1 MNRFSAI
8 HRSTRLFVGILV
20 LSVSAVAAAPP
31 PFQAQPEPDPAPWG
45 TALPAPALEVTG
57 QVLYG
62 SAQGARTAAVVD
74 IVEIYSRNP
83 AYMRLK
89 ALGLQETQ
97 GRGKALFDEARAST
111 NKALA
116 EVARRHRLD
125 VITVPGGVNGCEASN
140 LTAETVELLPVYA
153 IEGALIHGL
162 AVREPRSVGE
172 IDSPAVLASMP
183 AYVEWCALRPDDARY
198 HLLQKAWQ
206 EAYAKAVR
214 KVTREQNL
222 DGLAEKGNVTSR
234 LGQVPDVTR
243 AVVQALAS

>member
-1 MNRFSAI
+1 MIRFSAI
-8 HRSTRLFVGILV
+8 HRRTRQVVGIAV
-20 LSVSAVAAAPP
+20 LGVLAIAAAPP
-31 PFQAQPEPDPAPWG
+31 PFQAQPEPDPVPLGSAV
-45 TALPAPALEVTG
+45 PAPALEITG

-97 GRGKALFDEARAST
+97 GRGKALFDEARATT

-125 VITVPGGVNGCEASN
+125 VITVPGGVNGCEAAN
-140 LTAETVELLPVYA
+140 LTREIVELLPIYS
-153 IEGALIHGL
+153 IEGALIHG
-162 AVREPRSVGE
+162 AAGREIRTIGE
-172 IDSPAVLASMP
+172 LDSPAVLSTIP
-183 AYVEWCALRPDDARY
+183 AYVEWRALRPDDARY
-198 HLLQKAWQ
+198 HLLQQAWQ
-206 EAYAKAVR
+206 EQYARAVR
-214 KVTREQNL
+214 KVAREQNL